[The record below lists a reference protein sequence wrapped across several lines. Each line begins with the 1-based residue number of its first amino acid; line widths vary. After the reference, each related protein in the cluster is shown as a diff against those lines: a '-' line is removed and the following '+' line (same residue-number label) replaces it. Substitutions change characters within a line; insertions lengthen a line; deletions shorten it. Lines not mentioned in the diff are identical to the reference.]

1 MNLWRKLF
9 LFYSLGGNIKQF
21 LNSRMIECILYILEM
36 TNIPTIQK
44 LFVIVNVVYILEHIY
59 LWCFGAQKKN

>member
-1 MNLWRKLF
+1 
-9 LFYSLGGNIKQF
+9 
-21 LNSRMIECILYILEM
+21 MIECILYILEM

-44 LFVIVNVVYILEHIY
+44 LFVIVNVVYILVHIY